1 MAKIQNFGTKTRLKN
16 NESLTFG
23 REIEAKIEEKGAEEL
38 AVNDIFPDYQE
49 KLQTFDDSIVNVSK
63 SFYTNQMN
71 EANRQR
77 GSLHVAILTQIKNF
91 LRHFDAQKQESA
103 QRLVAFAD
111 TFVGA
116 QRRSFDDQTS
126 FINNFLQELTAE
138 KYKADVTLVELDNW
152 IKELKKVN
160 DLCASLT
167 VQRTEE
173 YSQKSGKGGTEAS
186 RPQFEK
192 AYNAL
197 VEKLNALAMV
207 NGDDKYAELFA
218 WWNARIDH
226 YRVVI
231 SNNLG
236 KGMGGRTSTGTT
248 RPPVSGGGDGG
259 GDDDKPVI
267 D

>member
-1 MAKIQNFGTKTRLKN
+1 MVKIQTFGTKTRLKN

-23 REIEAKIEEKGAEEL
+23 REIEAKIEEKGADKL
-38 AVNDIFPDYQE
+38 AIDDIFPDYQI
-49 KLQTFDDSIVNVSK
+49 KLQSFDDSIVNISK
-63 SFYTNQMN
+63 SFYTSQMN
-71 EANRQR
+71 EANKQR
-77 GSLHVAILTQIKNF
+77 GRLHVAILTQIRNF
-91 LRHFDAQKQESA
+91 TRHYVEEKRNAALR
-103 QRLVAFAD
+103 LLPLAD

-126 FINNFLQELTAE
+126 FINNFLQELTSD
-138 KYKADVTLVELDNW
+138 KYKDDVTLVELDNW

-160 DLCASLT
+160 ELCASLT
-167 VQRTEE
+167 MQRTAE
-173 YSQKSGKGGTEAS
+173 YSQKAGKGGTEVT
-186 RPQFEK
+186 RPIYEK

-207 NGDDKYAELFA
+207 NGDEKYAELFA

-248 RPPVSGGGDGG
+248 YPPVSGGSSGG
-259 GDDDKPVI
+259 GEDDRPVI

>member
-1 MAKIQNFGTKTRLKN
+1 MVKIQTFGTKTRLKN

-23 REIEAKIEEKGAEEL
+23 REIETKIEEKGATEL
-38 AVNDIFPDYQE
+38 AIDNIFPDYKE
-49 KLQTFDDSIVNVSK
+49 KLQSFDDSIVNISK

-71 EANRQR
+71 EANKQR

-91 LRHFDAQKQESA
+91 LRHYNIEKRNAA
-103 QRLVAFAD
+103 LRLISFAD

-116 QRRSFDDQTS
+116 QRRSFDDLTS
-126 FINNFLQELTAE
+126 FINNFLQELTAD
-138 KYKADVTLVELDNW
+138 KYKADVTLVELDEW

-160 DLCASLT
+160 DLCATLT
-167 VQRTEE
+167 IQRTAE
-173 YSQKSGKGGTEAS
+173 YSKKSGKGGTEIT
-186 RPQFEK
+186 RPAYEK
-192 AYNAL
+192 AYKTL

-207 NGDDKYAELFA
+207 NGDEKYAELFA

-236 KGMGGRTSTGTT
+236 SGMGGKTSTGTMYPST
-248 RPPVSGGGDGG
+248 SDKGG
-259 GDDDKPVI
+259 GDDDRPVI
-267 D
+267 E

>member
-1 MAKIQNFGTKTRLKN
+1 MAKIQTFGTKTRLKN

-23 REIEAKIEEKGAEEL
+23 REIEAKIVEKGADNL
-38 AVNDIFPDYQE
+38 AIDDIFPDYQE
-49 KLQTFDDSIVNVSK
+49 KLQAFDDTIVNVSK

-71 EANRQR
+71 EANKQR

-91 LRHFDAQKQESA
+91 QRHFDMNKREAA
-103 QRLVAFAD
+103 QRLLASAN

-116 QRRSFDDQTS
+116 QRRGFDDKTS
-126 FINNFLQELTAE
+126 FINNFLQELTAD
-138 KYKADVTLVELDNW
+138 KYKADVTLVELDDW

-167 VQRTEE
+167 VQRTAER
-173 YSQKSGKGGTEAS
+173 SQKSGKGGTDMT
-186 RPQFEK
+186 RPAFEK

-218 WWNARIDH
+218 WWNAHIDH

-248 RPPVSGGGDGG
+248 RPPVSGGDGG
-259 GDDDKPVI
+259 EDDRPVI